1 MGGVAHRSP
10 QWEKDWEYGAPLED
24 VTLPPLSGQTSGPQ
38 SSGLPQMV
46 DTFRP
51 ESPSKLREEGAD
63 FTMLTGRMCTHG
75 FCVCVCMYT
84 GLHVWENKA
93 KHHLQGSSSRL
104 PPFRAPSAIPASHLW
119 MSPRTPREE
128 PIRVLDDGFDD
139 SHNLQ

>member
-1 MGGVAHRSP
+1 MAHRSP

-75 FCVCVCMYT
+75 FCVCVCVYVH
-84 GLHVWENKA
+84 GLTCLGKQS
-93 KHHLQGSSSRL
+93 KT
-104 PPFRAPSAIPASHLW
+104 PFA
-119 MSPRTPREE
+119 
-128 PIRVLDDGFDD
+128 GQQF
-139 SHNLQ
+139 